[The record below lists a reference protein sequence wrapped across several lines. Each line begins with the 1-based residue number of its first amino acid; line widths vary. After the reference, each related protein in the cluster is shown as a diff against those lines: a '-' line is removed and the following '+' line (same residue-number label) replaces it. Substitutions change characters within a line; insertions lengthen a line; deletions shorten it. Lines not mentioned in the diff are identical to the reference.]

1 MKLDGCT
8 VIVHGERIKKI
19 YTVEFDMDEVGIHIV
34 DEEANHEDLIV
45 NAFDDIV
52 FIRQWNEEFNRFD
65 VIDISPSQWE
75 ELISAI
81 DSPEGAFILA
91 REE

>member
-1 MKLDGCT
+1 
-8 VIVHGERIKKI
+8 
-19 YTVEFDMDEVGIHIV
+19 MDEVEIHII

-52 FIRQWNEEFNRFD
+52 FIRQWNEEFKRFD

-75 ELISAI
+75 ELICAL
-81 DSPEGAFILA
+81 DSPEGAF
-91 REE
+91 RVKGP

>member
-1 MKLDGCT
+1 M

-81 DSPEGAFILA
+81 DSPEGSFILS
-91 REE
+91 REVEE

>member
-1 MKLDGCT
+1 M

-19 YTVEFDMDEVGIHIV
+19 YTVEFDMDEVGIHII
-34 DEEANHEDLIV
+34 DEGANHEDLIV

-52 FIRQWNEEFNRFD
+52 FIRQWNEEFQRFD

-91 REE
+91 RDP